1 MDMFQFRL
9 GSHYFLK
16 QDTGSDDS
24 EMLEKE
30 HYRVF
35 SPKGKITFMLSR
47 KAQRARQCLLLSLQS
62 SIAWKLGQ
70 WRSQG

>member
-35 SPKGKITFMLSR
+35 SAKGKITFSLSPKHR
-47 KAQRARQCLLLSLQS
+47 EQDNAYFYLFRVL
-62 SIAWKLGQ
+62 
-70 WRSQG
+70 